1 MEFQEIEY
9 DCQCDDESMPEDYA
23 VQVFIGHVGKGI
35 ENLGSDLN
43 GITKLRGQLEDAG
56 FVNVKEEIIRSP
68 LGPWPKDK
76 TLKSAGMFRKEA
88 ILDGLMNIAKR
99 PLEKGLGWSKLE
111 IEVLLAKTRKDL
123 MDNSIHSYM

>member
-1 MEFQEIEY
+1 
-9 DCQCDDESMPEDYA
+9 MPEDYA